1 MPKDKSSV
9 NEVNE
14 VKHTDDS
21 KEESH
26 PFVLSKES
34 EETESDTELDS
45 EGKIPKIN
53 PVDVPIPRKEP
64 VRKIQKELTP
74 KEEILNRINRI
85 ILEEGGE
92 SNIPFNS
99 EYWFLLKEYRRMK

>member
-34 EETESDTELDS
+34 EETKSKEVELNTESE
-45 EGKIPKIN
+45 IN